1 MGGGTGTVK
10 PVIAEVAA
18 KGILTVGVVT
28 NPFSTE
34 GGNRK
39 KYTKD
44 GLIELRKCVDVV
56 IINNDKQ
63 LKYMVI

>member
-1 MGGGTGTVK
+1 MEQTGAA
-10 PVIAEVAA
+10 PVIAEVAKQ

-39 KYTKD
+39 KYAKLTD
-44 GLIELRKCVDVV
+44 LLS
-56 IINNDKQ
+56 
-63 LKYMVI
+63 